1 MQTEKL
7 KELKKKANSLPT
19 SPGVYIMKNRS
30 GDIIY
35 VGKAKA
41 LKNRVTQYFGSAN
54 NHSLKVQQMVRNV
67 ENFDYIVCDTE
78 YEALLLENALIKKH
92 QPKYNILLKDD
103 KGCHY
108 IKITKEKWRKIEA
121 VHSKD
126 DKKADYLG
134 PYYSFF
140 VARQAVD
147 EAIKIFK
154 LPDCNRNFDKKTKPC
169 LNYHIGICSAPCKG
183 NIDLN
188 EYNECVDSAINF
200 IKKGSSDENDLLRLK
215 ERMESA
221 AEKLDFEL
229 AARLRDRIRALE
241 KRKEKQKVIIGE
253 NKRQDVFSAVFSKE
267 LACINMLI
275 FRDGY
280 LSDKKEYF
288 IEGVSSKEE
297 LYSEFLPRYYE
308 DCKDVPPQILID
320 TEPEG
325 KDLIEKWLSDTKKF
339 CVAITVPQ
347 RGRGREL
354 VDMCITNA
362 AESLSKRIER
372 SGRETSALNE
382 LMTLFGLKNIPE
394 RIEAYDISNTAG
406 SENVAAMVVFLNGKA
421 EKSHYRK
428 FKIKSFVGQDDFRS
442 LNEVLT
448 RRFEEYKKGEDES
461 FKQLPDLIL
470 LDGGKGQL
478 TAGKKAMMDAGLDIA
493 MFGMV
498 KDSKHKTR
506 AVTAGDKDIEI
517 KANRRA
523 YTLITAIQDEVHRT
537 AVGYH
542 HKRNKMVA
550 LESELLK
557 INGVGPATAK
567 KLLKEFKTISAIK
580 TATVEQLKAKGVSE
594 KTAQNIYEYYK
605 K

>member
-7 KELKKKANSLPT
+7 KELKTKANALPLA
-19 SPGVYIMKNRS
+19 PGVYIMKNR
-30 GDIIY
+30 GGEIIY

-41 LKNRVTQYFGSAN
+41 LKNRVTQYFGSSN
-54 NHSLKVQQMVRNV
+54 NHSLKVQQMVRHV
-67 ENFDYIVCDTE
+67 DNFDYIICDTE

-103 KGCHY
+103 KGYHY

-126 DKKADYLG
+126 DKNADYLG

-154 LPDCNRNFDKKTKPC
+154 LPDCNRSFDKKTKPC
-169 LNYHIGICSAPCKG
+169 LNFHIGNCSAPCNG
-183 NIDLN
+183 NLSLE
-188 EYNECVDSAINF
+188 EYNECVDGAINF
-200 IKKGSSDENDLLRLK
+200 IKKGNSDESDIKKLK
-215 ERMESA
+215 EKMEA
-221 AEKLDFEL
+221 ASEKLDFEL

-241 KRKEKQKVIIGE
+241 KRNEKQKVIVGE
-253 NKRQDVFSAVFSKE
+253 KKRQDVFSSVLSRE
-267 LACINMLI
+267 LACVIVLI
-275 FRDGY
+275 FKDGY

-288 IEGVSSKEE
+288 VSGISSKEE

-308 DCKDVPPQILID
+308 DNKDIPPQILID
-320 TEPEG
+320 TEPQDRE
-325 KDLIEKWLSDTKKF
+325 LIEKWLSDTKKY

-347 RGRGREL
+347 RGRPREL
-354 VDMCITNA
+354 VDMCLSNA
-362 AESLSKRIER
+362 AESLSKKIER

-406 SENVAAMVVFLNGKA
+406 SENVASMVVFLNGRPQ
-421 EKSHYRK
+421 KSHYRK

-442 LNEVLT
+442 LFEVLI
-448 RRFEEYKKGEDES
+448 RRFNEYKKGEDES

-478 TAGKKAMMDAGLDIA
+478 TAGKKAMCEASLEIP

-506 AVTAGDKDIEI
+506 AVTAGEKDIEI

-537 AVGYH
+537 AIGYH

-550 LESELLK
+550 FESELTN
-557 INGVGPATAK
+557 ISGVGTATAK
-567 KLLKEFKTISAIK
+567 KLLKEFKTITAIK
-580 TATVEQLKAKGVSE
+580 NATVEQLKAKGFSE
-594 KTAQNIYEYYK
+594 KVATNIYEYYK